1 MSVVQ
6 ETIMATQ
13 DSTDAGGGAEDR
25 ATDAEPDI
33 QTHMRSRSTWQRFLF
48 MLLCGIIYAITR
60 AIVFVLIVVQFFW
73 ALFTG
78 EANENLKRL
87 GHSFALYTSELI
99 DFLSYYT
106 ETRPFPFDADW
117 PGGD

>member
-1 MSVVQ
+1 
-6 ETIMATQ
+6 MATQDSADQ
-13 DSTDAGGGAEDR
+13 DSTDAGNGAEDR
-25 ATDAEPDI
+25 ALGAEPDI
-33 QTHMRSRSTWQRFLF
+33 QTHMRSRSTWQRFVF
-48 MLLCGIIYAITR
+48 MILCGIIYAITR

-117 PGGD
+117 PEGD